1 MQLITN
7 TFVLVAS
14 DCPALSGTMP
24 VPRGETPTVP
34 VLQYELLTAQPYKL
48 TLEDLMFEVHVRRE
62 GLSKAEAKSQASEIQ
77 AKLFSKSYPC
87 MRASPLPK
95 KFGWGVHHD
104 ASGRIALYGVESA
117 EYQRFARGEVK
128 GVEVVMAMRS
138 KRAE

>member
-1 MQLITN
+1 
-7 TFVLVAS
+7 
-14 DCPALSGTMP
+14 MP